1 MTSRVDTS
9 DALRLNRIATAI
21 VTGNKV
27 VQCTTVVA
35 SSAAGDDG
43 GGSGGGGV
51 YKSTALSDGITTSHG
66 QRWPMICGHRGL
78 LLNAPEN
85 TLAAFEAC
93 LALRVGFEFDVDR
106 TVDGALVCMH
116 DSTVDRTTNGTGVVG
131 ELTLA
136 QVQDLD
142 CGSWFDPS
150 FAGQRVPTIAQIFA
164 LVAASLRSEPGRAQ
178 VILACD
184 IKSNDPTGSL
194 EQELVQL
201 AIAHGVL
208 DQLLFIGRYVHPST
222 AIMSFLRRSL
232 SHS

>member
-1 MTSRVDTS
+1 M
-9 DALRLNRIATAI
+9 
-21 VTGNKV
+21 
-27 VQCTTVVA
+27 
-35 SSAAGDDG
+35 
-43 GGSGGGGV
+43 
-51 YKSTALSDGITTSHG
+51 YKSTALSDGATTSHG
-66 QRWPMICGHRGL
+66 QGWPMICGHRGL

-106 TVDGALVCMH
+106 TSDGALVCMH
-116 DSTVDRTTNGTGVVG
+116 DSTVNRTTNGTGAVG

-142 CGSWFDPS
+142 CGMWFDLS

-164 LVAASLRSEPGRAQ
+164 LVAASLRSEPRRAQ

-201 AIAHGVL
+201 AIAHDVL
-208 DQLLFIGRYVHPST
+208 DQLLFIGRYVF
-222 AIMSFLRRSL
+222 ASFHCTYVVFSVA
-232 SHS
+232 HFHTHTGNFTMQ